1 MDFYK
6 FLDPLYKSLVQT
18 IRYKRK
24 NYELSENGIGFPISS
39 PEVLELRTKILAE
52 LNLDTTESEVKHKTL
67 DSAEKE
73 IKYLFNNYASV
84 RNALERIDFKSVM
97 FVGPMY
103 YNTYF
108 LSKELSK
115 IGWKAK
121 IFDKS
126 DPNVGA
132 LHQFFKSDYQ
142 FDKPDTVTVLNFYLF
157 CLYEYGIFHFSNAFN
172 ITFGNFIERF
182 FKGKFGEKSEIY
194 LLKLLGK
201 NITYATNGCLDGV
214 SKTSFSKW
222 GLVNVCKECS
232 WETDEIVCSNSKNLE
247 FGAFRNS
254 VADAIFTTGSNRVD
268 WNLDGRVHEVPEF
281 YCLDSDFY
289 HPTIMPN
296 EHLRVKKINPQTTL
310 ILQSFGNKSERTR
323 SDGKDIK
330 SNYFYSR
337 KLNEM
342 SEKGI
347 NLQFVNPI
355 EVSAEDL
362 RFIQVQADII
372 LESLTFGW
380 FGASGREG
388 MMLGKTVMGNLNREW
403 LDLIAL
409 ELPEYVNELPIIN
422 VTMENFEQK
431 LLSLVEN
438 PEIRI
443 EIGKKSREFALKW
456 HDSKVGA
463 QKLRTIFE
471 ELRETGK
478 YKSSNYPE
486 KKEIVLDNKIYR
498 TDSYFKE

>member
-6 FLDPLYKSLVQT
+6 FLDPLYNAIIKT
-18 IRYKRK
+18 IEYIRK
-24 NYELSENGIGFPISS
+24 NNELVENSNGLRISS
-39 PEVLELRTKILAE
+39 PEALELRTKILAE
-52 LNLDTTESEVKHKTL
+52 LNLDATKSHVNHKALNSAKSEL
-67 DSAEKE
+67 
-73 IKYLFNNYASV
+73 KYLFKNYASV
-84 RNALERIDFKSVM
+84 RNALEKIDFKSVM

-115 IGWKAK
+115 IGWKAN

-126 DPNVGA
+126 NPNVRA

-142 FDKPDTVTVLNFYLF
+142 FEKAETVTVLNFYLF

-172 ITFGNFIERF
+172 ITFGDFIERF
-182 FKGKFGEKSEIY
+182 FKKQFGEKSEIY

-201 NITYATNGCLDGV
+201 KITYATNGCLDGV
-214 SKTSFSKW
+214 SKTSFSNW

-232 WETDEIVCSNSKNLE
+232 WEKNEIVCSNSKNLE

-254 VADAIFTTGSNRVD
+254 VADAIFISGSNRVD

-289 HPTIMPN
+289 HPTLVPS
-296 EHLRVKKINPQTTL
+296 EHLRIKKINPQTTL

-330 SNYFYSR
+330 SHYFYSR

-347 NLQFVNPI
+347 NLQFVNPS
-355 EVSAEDL
+355 EVSVEDL

-388 MMLGKTVMGNLNREW
+388 MMLGKIVMGNLNQEW
-403 LDLIAL
+403 LDQIAL

-422 VTMENFEQK
+422 VNMENFEQK

-443 EIGKKSREFALKW
+443 DIGKKSREFALKW

-463 QKLRTIFE
+463 KKLKTIFE
-471 ELRETGK
+471 ELKETGK
-478 YKSSNYPE
+478 YTRSNYTIR
-486 KKEIVLDNKIYR
+486 KEVVLNNKIYR